1 MKAYVLSV
9 ANDPDQGEVIV
20 WDITAKDAKK
30 KLDTLS

>member
-20 WDITAKDAKK
+20 FAKTAREAKK
-30 KLDTLS
+30 